1 MQKQTPK
8 RKSLED
14 LLEDPEAKAFI
25 HSRADRKHAK
35 KSARQ
40 HANMPERQN
49 AEERISVS
57 VKVPKRVAE
66 ALWQA
71 MHERT
76 SQHRKKTLPHTEPHE
91 KQDIVSQALEHWL
104 TAKGYLK

>member
-1 MQKQTPK
+1 MLTV
-8 RKSLED
+8 S
-14 LLEDPEAKAFI
+14 
-25 HSRADRKHAK
+25 HV
-35 KSARQ
+35 
-40 HANMPERQN
+40 NMPERQHV
-49 AEERISVS
+49 EERTSVS

-76 SQHRKKTLPHTEPHE
+76 SQHRKKTLSPKEPYE

-104 TAKGYLK
+104 IAKGYLK

>member
-1 MQKQTPK
+1 
-8 RKSLED
+8 
-14 LLEDPEAKAFI
+14 
-25 HSRADRKHAK
+25 
-35 KSARQ
+35 
-40 HANMPERQN
+40 
-49 AEERISVS
+49 VS

-76 SQHRKKTLPHTEPHE
+76 SQHRKNTLSPKEPYE
-91 KQDIVSQALEHWL
+91 KQEIVSQALEHWL